1 MITNIQT
8 PHINY
13 ADRNK
18 LAKNQSF
25 KGAEVLV
32 QGLRFLNNSPAVGA
46 CAVDLGSMVIPRTAV
61 DTKKRGIDAGIE
73 TGIREGSS
81 TTNHAIVGLVG
92 LGAATIA
99 SQGINAKY
107 GIKANRIFA
116 NNDAIDVF
124 GSFWKGV
131 DNNHPEKSKEYFK
144 SVLSKMEGLNG
155 SDWTSIKDEKLINEI
170 AEKLENFTKSDD
182 KIKTLPKEVKNEIV
196 ARIIKATG
204 AENEFKIAKA
214 GEEALQTGK
223 KEVANSIDV
232 LVDNMASLGKAFAS
246 KSVDNIDNFAKELK
260 HVKTASALLG
270 LATTCSIGC
279 SIQPFNT
286 YLTKKRTGKEGFVGV
301 EGKEADKS
309 AGFKFMKL
317 GAAAV
322 MGLFGFSQISK
333 KPSEILNK
341 IQFSSML
348 PNLNQFKMIY
358 TMTIM
363 SRFLS
368 ARDKNELRESTIKD
382 SLGFANWLILGGMV
396 SKLVARKIGG
406 KDLINNPIVNE
417 GAKEAK
423 KGMKYAWNWITKVS
437 VKSYDQV
444 LLEGIKNADDIVK
457 SGKVLGFK
465 DLWKI
470 ADKASKAKVG
480 KLAIAQIVGYLYS
493 GVVLGF
499 GIAKL
504 NIFIT
509 GKVQKNQKGKQQS
522 QNNQVQVASPDDAK
536 VKFYAQN
543 STKLNEIFAKIKEIV

>member
-8 PHINY
+8 PITNY
-13 ADRNK
+13 SDRNK

-25 KGAEVLV
+25 KGAEVLL

-81 TTNHAIVGLVG
+81 TANHALVGVVG
-92 LGAATIA
+92 LGAATLA
-99 SQGINAKY
+99 SQGINSKY
-107 GIKANRIFA
+107 GIEANKIFA
-116 NNDAIDVF
+116 NNDTIDVF
-124 GSFWKGV
+124 GSFWKGA
-131 DNNHPEKSKEYFK
+131 DKSKEYYE
-144 SVLSKMEGLNG
+144 SILSTMEGLSG
-155 SDWTSIKDEKLINEI
+155 KEWKKIGDESLIKEI
-170 AEKLENFTKSDD
+170 AEKLSNHE
-182 KIKTLPKEVKNEIV
+182 LPKTTKKEIV
-196 ARIIKATG
+196 AKIIKATG
-204 AENEFKIAKA
+204 AESEFRIAKA
-214 GEEALQTGK
+214 VENGSVK
-223 KEVANSIDV
+223 KEVANSVDV
-232 LVDNMASLGKAFAS
+232 LVENMASLGKAFAS
-246 KSVDNIDNFAKELK
+246 KKVDKLPEFLKELK

-270 LATTCSIGC
+270 LATTCFIGC
-279 SIQPFNT
+279 SIQPINT

-309 AGFKFMKL
+309 QGFKLMKL
-317 GAAAV
+317 GAAAA
-322 MGLFGFSQISK
+322 MGIFGFSQISK

-396 SKLVARKIGG
+396 SKLVARGIGG
-406 KDLINNPIVNE
+406 KELINNPIAKE
-417 GAKEAK
+417 GAQEAK
-423 KGMKYAWNWITKVS
+423 KGLKYAWNWITKVS

-444 LLEGIKNADDIVK
+444 LLKGIENADDIVK
-457 SGKVLGFK
+457 NGKLLGFK
-465 DLWKI
+465 DLWKL

-480 KLAIAQIVGYLYS
+480 KLAIAQIAGYLYS

-509 GKVQKNQKGKQQS
+509 GKVQKAQKAKQQ
-522 QNNQVQVASPDDAK
+522 ATSPQTANTAPVDAK
-536 VKFYAQN
+536 VKF
-543 STKLNEIFAKIKEIV
+543 FALDSNKISKSFSKMEENV